1 MPPVPVLFVE
11 SLLHAPPR
19 AANTS
24 VPESNPIVTA
34 LLNVFIMRSV
44 VTRAAF
50 QTSVAS
56 VKLGMVFRRAT
67 EATDG
72 QRRVTRAA
80 QEFARTAE
88 EGIKFSRR
96 RNSSE
101 TFGVAS

>member
-1 MPPVPVLFVE
+1 LFE

-24 VPESNPIVTA
+24 VPDSNPIVTA

-50 QTSVAS
+50 QRSFAG
-56 VKLGMVFRRAT
+56 VKLGMNFDA
-67 EATDG
+67 G

-80 QEFARTAE
+80 QEFGVE
-88 EGIKFSRR
+88 RR
-96 RNSSE
+96 GRHQVF
-101 TFGVAS
+101 TP